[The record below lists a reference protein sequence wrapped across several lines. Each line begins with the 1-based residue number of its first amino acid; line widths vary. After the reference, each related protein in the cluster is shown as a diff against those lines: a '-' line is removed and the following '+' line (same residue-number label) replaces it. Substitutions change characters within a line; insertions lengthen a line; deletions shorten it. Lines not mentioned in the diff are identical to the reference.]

1 LSRSNTETI
10 DLNEIEFKNDTT
22 SLNELVPV
30 VEETVN
36 EANLNFGQNDS
47 SFDATLNNNNNN
59 NSNNNNNKIVYFK
72 LENEDHNIT
81 ESKT

>member
-1 LSRSNTETI
+1 MSRSNTETI
-10 DLNEIEFKNDTT
+10 DLNEIEFRNDTT

-36 EANLNFGQNDS
+36 EININFGENDS
-47 SFDATLNNNNNN
+47 SFDATP
-59 NSNNNNNKIVYFK
+59 NSNNTNNNKIVYFK
-72 LENEDHNIT
+72 LENEDSNHIT